1 MVTAHAHGATCH
13 LLLGGQ
19 VNLHAIEQECG
30 VGPSFSEL
38 HRVGGGGSAWSAQ
51 GSLPSNLSLAAE
63 HLNDHK
69 DGAGLHVL
77 PGPPLRCGGQKTHSS
92 PRTEEQIHVQLFL
105 QSEHST
111 NVSRGHL
118 GFLVFVFSTP
128 PHF

>member
-1 MVTAHAHGATCH
+1 MVTAHAHGAAGH

-30 VGPSFSEL
+30 VGPSLCEL
-38 HRVGGGGSAWSAQ
+38 HGVGGGGSAGSAR
-51 GSLPSNLSLAAE
+51 GSLPSDLSSSAE
-63 HLNDHK
+63 HLSDHG

-92 PRTEEQIHVQLFL
+92 PRTEEQIHVQRFL

-128 PHF
+128 LHF